1 MVWIVLSLNL
11 FLILCL
17 VLLNL
22 DSKEY
27 GPLPFKEEEEE
38 NLLD

>member
-22 DSKEY
+22 DSEEY
-27 GPLPFKEEEEE
+27 GPLPFIEEEEE